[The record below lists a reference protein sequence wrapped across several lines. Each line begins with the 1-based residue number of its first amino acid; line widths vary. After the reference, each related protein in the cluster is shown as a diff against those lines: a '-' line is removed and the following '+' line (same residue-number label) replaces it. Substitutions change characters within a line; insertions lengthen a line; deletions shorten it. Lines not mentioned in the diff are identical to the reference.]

1 LRGCL
6 GQAFALGVGVLFVD
20 PGLLVY
26 DTVMDG
32 LAFWA
37 GVGVLPFGGLLGLVM
52 GGLGLVGELGAAG
65 VLGAAG
71 TLGAA
76 GAGAFPAGLGLGV
89 VARLLS
95 AFLASMSSMLVLD
108 LNIFEECKTVPV
120 TC

>member
-1 LRGCL
+1 
-6 GQAFALGVGVLFVD
+6 VLFAD

-32 LAFWA
+32 LLFWA
-37 GVGVLPFGGLLGLVM
+37 GVGILPFGGLLGLVT
-52 GGLGLVGELGAAG
+52 GGLGLVGG
-65 VLGAAG
+65 
-71 TLGAA
+71 LGAA

-95 AFLASMSSMLVLD
+95 AFLASMLPMLALD
-108 LNIFEECKTVPV
+108 LNISEECKAVPV